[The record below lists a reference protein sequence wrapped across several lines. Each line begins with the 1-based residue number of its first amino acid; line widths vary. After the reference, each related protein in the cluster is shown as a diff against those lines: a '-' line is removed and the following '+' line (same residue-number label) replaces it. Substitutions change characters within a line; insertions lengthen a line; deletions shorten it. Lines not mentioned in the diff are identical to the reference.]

1 MARQRYQVHPSTCA
15 NGWYKIIQGSG
26 IGEPYAKIY
35 KLGFISH
42 ITYKNQKWT
51 IDQNLRAKTYK
62 TYRRKN
68 KKKIVVW
75 IFLNKTQKVKAVK
88 KKINKLDF
96 TKNNTFG
103 SSKPSITK
111 NEKASQRL
119 RENTRQDCP
128 TKDLDLEYEKY
139 TYKSIIKKHT
149 T

>member
-1 MARQRYQVHPSTCA
+1 M
-15 NGWYKIIQGSG
+15 
-26 IGEPYAKIY
+26 
-35 KLGFISH
+35 
-42 ITYKNQKWT
+42 
-51 IDQNLRAKTYK
+51 
-62 TYRRKN
+62 
-68 KKKIVVW
+68 VW

-128 TKDLDLEYEKY
+128 TKDLDLEYKKY